1 MANATEQ
8 RKKIT
13 EDTMRKLEEAMNA
26 IYDDVTYTGDN
37 VTTLTFEAGE
47 VDGKTVYGSIK
58 FTLHKS
64 NWDLNK
70 EMEKYFDKVEEM
82 ELKAREA
89 AQKKAEKER
98 KLAAQKA
105 KAEAR
110 QAQEDREMNKRKKSI
125 AELKAKLGES
135 AED

>member
-13 EDTMRKLEEAMNA
+13 EDTMRKLEEVMQT
-26 IYDDVTYTGDN
+26 ISDDVTYTGDN
-37 VTTLTFEAGE
+37 VTTLTWIAGE
-47 VDGKTVYGSIK
+47 VDGAPVYGSIK

-64 NWDLNK
+64 NWDFDK

-82 ELKAREA
+82 ELKAKLA
-89 AQKKAEKER
+89 AQKKADKER

-105 KAEAR
+105 KANAR
-110 QAQEDREMNKRKKSI
+110 QAQADKDALKTKKSI

-135 AED
+135 VED